1 MFLFFQVLDAY
12 DTSFHGDN
20 YLCLICKAKFGTALK
35 AIYHFVYTHN
45 HKYCSS
51 TLAPIMKKAQKEEAN
66 PIVDP
71 MKVWYLT
78 IFISVFFPCQ
88 KIRDITKKFIERENI
103 LLSVPFYVHLF
114 LVWLDQ

>member
-78 IFISVFFPCQ
+78 IHFC
-88 KIRDITKKFIERENI
+88 
-103 LLSVPFYVHLF
+103 LLSMPKNPRHHKKIHRERKHPSVCSVLRS
-114 LVWLDQ
+114 LVFGLA

>member
-78 IFISVFFPCQ
+78 LFISVYFPWQ
-88 KIRDITKKFIERENI
+88 KNPRHHKKI
-103 LLSVPFYVHLF
+103 LRQRKDS
-114 LVWLDQ
+114 